1 MRVVI
6 KKLNMSIVFITLLL
20 TAKYGLAAV
29 VIDDF
34 TDFQVA
40 TNETQGPV
48 GVNGSELSNL
58 TRTLTA
64 TPSLNAETEGVVES
78 GALSIANNSD
88 STGTASIYYSF
99 DSIDLTAGSDAF
111 VLNLDFIDLFHEIQ
125 IIANNSSVYGF
136 ASFSGVGQYL
146 IGFSQFT
153 NPLVFTQLTSLE
165 LKFRGD
171 KAWDAVYG
179 GLSTNTTVPEP
190 SAVVLWSLGLML
202 LSRTRRKAI
211 A

>member
-64 TPSLNAETEGVVES
+64 TPSLNAETEVVVES

>member
-1 MRVVI
+1 MRMVM
-6 KKLNMSIVFITLLL
+6 KKLKIWMVFITLLL
-20 TAKYGLAAV
+20 TAEYSLAAV
-29 VIDDF
+29 MIDDF
-34 TDFQVA
+34 TDFQAA
-40 TNETQGPV
+40 TNETQGPL
-48 GVNGSELSNL
+48 GVNGSQLSNL
-58 TRTLTA
+58 ARTLTA
-64 TPSLNAETEGVVES
+64 TPSLNAETEVVVES

-99 DSIDLTAGSDAF
+99 DPVDLTVGSDAL
-111 VLNLDFIDLFHEIQ
+111 VLDLDFIDLFHEIQ

-136 ASFSGVGQYL
+136 ANLTGVGEYL

-153 NPLVFTQLTSLE
+153 NPLVFKQLTSLE

-179 GLSTNTTVPEP
+179 ALSTNTTVPEP
-190 SAVVLWSLGLML
+190 SVIALLSLGLMV
-202 LSRTRRKAI
+202 LSRTQRKAI